1 MQRRASP
8 GHAHVAC
15 GWVGP
20 KPARRVERAIRTR
33 LAAGTGILKT
43 AKALGVGTSVVQ
55 RIKAT
60 LA

>member
-1 MQRRASP
+1 MLDPP
-8 GHAHVAC
+8 GHAHAAF
-15 GWVGP
+15 GSAGP
-20 KPARRVERAIRTR
+20 KPAAIRTR
-33 LAAGTGILKT
+33 LAAGAGILKT